1 MALASTNPMVILQVI
16 PRLDSGGAERG
27 CLDVAAALSHGG
39 HVALVASAGG
49 RLEAELSALGGFLL
63 RLNAATKSP
72 FGLLANVVR
81 LMQVIRRYRVSVV
94 HARSRAPAWSAYAA
108 ARLTGTPFVTTFHG
122 AYSARS
128 ALKRFANSVMARA
141 DRVIA
146 ISNHIRRHVIDT
158 YHTAPEKLVLIPRGI
173 DLERF
178 NPENVS
184 TERIEAARHSFGLGP
199 SGQRIILVPGR
210 LTAWKGQ
217 ALAIEAFAR
226 LKRTDAVLVLAGDGQ
241 GHDSYETA
249 LKAQA
254 TMLGVADRVCLPGH
268 CQDVPAAM
276 LAADLVMSL
285 VEGKPEAFGRV
296 PVEAQAMG
304 RPPIATALGGAL
316 ETVSD
321 GVTGW
326 LVPEADSE
334 ALARAMAFA
343 LDQPAEHRAEMA
355 AAGRAGVVK
364 RFSKGAM
371 TRATLDVYRDLLR

>member
-1 MALASTNPMVILQVI
+1 MALASQNPMVILQVI

-27 CLDVAAALSHGG
+27 CLDVAAALSLGG

-49 RLEAELSALGGFLL
+49 RLEAELKSLGGFLL
-63 RLNAATKSP
+63 RLNAATKNP
-72 FGLLANVVR
+72 FGLIANVVR

-122 AYSARS
+122 AYSAKS

-173 DLERF
+173 DLDRF
-178 NPENVS
+178 NADNVS
-184 TERIEAARHSFGLGP
+184 ADRIAAARASFGAGI
-199 SGQRIILVPGR
+199 GDRRIVLVPGR

-226 LKRTDAVLVLAGDGQ
+226 LRRNDLALVLAGDGQ
-241 GHDSYETA
+241 GHDAYETA

-254 TMLGVADRVCLPGH
+254 DMLGVGAHVFMPGH
-268 CQDVPAAM
+268 CEDVPAAM

-285 VEGKPEAFGRV
+285 AEGKPEAFGRV

-316 ETVSD
+316 ETVAD
-321 GVTGW
+321 GLTGW
-326 LVPEADSE
+326 LVPEGDSE
-334 ALARAMAFA
+334 ALARAMSYA
-343 LDQPAEHRAEMA
+343 LDQSADNRAEMA
-355 AAGRAGVVK
+355 QAGRAGVVR

>member
-1 MALASTNPMVILQVI
+1 MPIAAQNPMVVLQVI

-49 RLEAELSALGGFLL
+49 RLEPELNSLGGFLL
-63 RLNAATKSP
+63 RLNAATKNP
-72 FGLLANVVR
+72 LGLIANVVR
-81 LMQVIRRYRVSVV
+81 LMQFIRRYRVSVV

-122 AYSARS
+122 AYSARTI
-128 ALKRFANSVMARA
+128 LKRFANSVMARA

-146 ISNHIRRHVIDT
+146 ISNHIKRHVIDT

-178 NPENVS
+178 NPDNVS
-184 TERIEAARHSFGLGP
+184 PDRVAAIKAQWGLSPNGP
-199 SGQRIILVPGR
+199 RVILIPGR
-210 LTAWKGQ
+210 MTAWKGQ
-217 ALAIEAFAR
+217 ALAIESFAQLAR
-226 LKRTDAVLVLAGDGQ
+226 PDTVLVLVGDGQ
-241 GHDSYETA
+241 GHATYEAA
-249 LKAQA
+249 LTKRIAELD
-254 TMLGVADRVCLPGH
+254 LGDKVIMAGH
-268 CQDVPAAM
+268 CDDMPAAI
-276 LAADLVMSL
+276 LAADIVLSL
-285 VEGKPEAFGRV
+285 ATGKPEAFGRV

-316 ETVSD
+316 ETVVD
-321 GVTGW
+321 GLTGW
-326 LVPEADSE
+326 LVPEGDGE
-334 ALARAMAFA
+334 ALTRAIAFA
-343 LDQPAEHRAEMA
+343 LDLSEEARARMA
-355 AAGRAGVVK
+355 TQGRASVTR